1 MKRSKI
7 LREMTLI
14 TSHVIESCGRAKLD
28 DRTKVDVPSQSEQ
41 SLSKQ
46 NDHLKGKGHFKEN

>member
-1 MKRSKI
+1 
-7 LREMTLI
+7 MTLI